1 MKMLRYG
8 AGSGGGQVAG
18 LRLVLRARFRV
29 WPEGVLGTTTCCSL
43 RGSTHRRRCDAT
55 PSPQSPTHGRS
66 SMDVVYE
73 RCCGLDLHKRSVT
86 ACRMVPGPDRQPVK
100 EIRTFGTMTA
110 ELLALG
116 DWLAEGGVT
125 HVAMESTGV
134 SWKPLWNLFEDRFEL
149 LLVNAAHVKVV
160 PGRKRDVGDA
170 EWLADLLRHGLL
182 RGSFVPDRPA
192 RELRELTRYRS
203 SLVRERTAE
212 VNRLQKTLE
221 GANIKLASVVSD
233 VTGVSARAMLRE
245 LVAGAEDAAAL
256 ADLAQGQLRRKRP
269 ELEQALTGRMRPH
282 QRFMLVQHLAHIDSL
297 DEPIAVVGEQVAE
310 RLRPFEAELVILD
323 SIPGIGRW
331 SAEVILAEIGP
342 DMRRFPTAGHLA
354 SWAGMCPGHDER
366 AGKRRS
372 GKTCK
377 GSPWLRV
384 TLTEAAY
391 AAGRSKDPYLSGR
404 YHRLIGRRGKK
415 KTAIAVGRT
424 ILELCHHLLSTGQ
437 LYDDERARSVT
448 IPTPISPEERLV
460 RQLEN
465 LGHRVTLEPA
475 A

>member
-1 MKMLRYG
+1 MSLD
-8 AGSGGGQVAG
+8 
-18 LRLVLRARFRV
+18 VL
-29 WPEGVLGTTTCCSL
+29 
-43 RGSTHRRRCDAT
+43 
-55 PSPQSPTHGRS
+55 
-66 SMDVVYE
+66 YE

-86 ACRMVPGPDRQPVK
+86 ACRLTPGADGQPVR
-100 EIRTFGTMTA
+100 ETRTFATMTA
-110 ELLALG
+110 DLLALG
-116 DWLAEGGVT
+116 DWLKAGGVT

-134 SWKPLWNLFEDRFEL
+134 YWKPIWNLFEERFTL

-170 EWLADLLRHGLL
+170 EWLANLLQHGLL
-182 RGSFVPDRPA
+182 SGSFVPERPA

-203 SLVRERTAE
+203 SVVRERSAE

-221 GANIKLASVVSD
+221 GANLKLASVVSD
-233 VTGVSARAMLRE
+233 ITGVSARKMLEE
-245 LVAGAEDAAAL
+245 LVAGQEDAAVL
-256 ADLAQGQLRRKRP
+256 ADLAVGQLRRKLP
-269 ELEQALTGRMRPH
+269 DLERALAGRMSAH
-282 QRFMLVQHLAHIDSL
+282 QRFMLAQHLAHIDFL
-297 DEPIAVVGEQVAE
+297 DAQIEQLSTEIAE
-310 RLRPFEAELVILD
+310 RLHPFEPQLVALD

-354 SWAGMCPGHDER
+354 SWAGMCPGHNES

-372 GKTCK
+372 GKTRK

-391 AAGRSKDPYLSGR
+391 AAGRGKDPYLSAR
-404 YHRLIGRRGKK
+404 YHRLIGRKGKK

-424 ILELCHHLLSTGQ
+424 ILELCHHVLSTGQ
-437 LYDDERARSVT
+437 LYDDQRARAALT
-448 IPTPISPEERLV
+448 PTSLTEEQRLV
-460 RQLEN
+460 RTLEK

>member
-1 MKMLRYG
+1 
-8 AGSGGGQVAG
+8 
-18 LRLVLRARFRV
+18 
-29 WPEGVLGTTTCCSL
+29 
-43 RGSTHRRRCDAT
+43 
-55 PSPQSPTHGRS
+55 
-66 SMDVVYE
+66 MDVLYE
-73 RCCGLDLHKRSVT
+73 RCCGIDVHKRSVT
-86 ACRMVPGPDRQPVK
+86 ACRLLPGVEGKPTK
-100 EIRTFGTMTA
+100 ETRTFGTMT
-110 ELLALG
+110 EEVLALG
-116 DWLAEGGVT
+116 DWLEAGGVT

-134 SWKPLWNLFEDRFEL
+134 YWKPLWNLFEEHFTV

-170 EWLADLLRHGLL
+170 EWLADLVRHGLL

-203 SLVRERTAE
+203 SLARARTAE

-233 VTGVSARAMLRE
+233 ITGVSARMMLGE
-245 LVAGAEDAAAL
+245 VVIGSDDAGAM
-256 ADLAQGQLRRKRP
+256 ADLAVGQLRRKLP
-269 ELEQALTGRMRPH
+269 DLEQALTGRMSAH
-282 QRFMLVQHLAHIDSL
+282 QRSMLAQHLTHIDALEAQIASL
-297 DEPIAVVGEQVAE
+297 GVEIAA
-310 RLRPFEAELVILD
+310 RLRPFEPQVAILD

-331 SAEVILAEIGP
+331 SAEVILAEIGT

-354 SWAGMCPGHDER
+354 SWAGMCPGHDES

-372 GKTCK
+372 GKTRK

-404 YHRLIGRRGKK
+404 YGRIIARRGKK
-415 KTAIAVGRT
+415 KAAVAVGRS
-424 ILELCHHLLSTGQ
+424 ILELCHHLLSTGA
-437 LYDDERARSVT
+437 LYDPQQAR
-448 IPTPISPEERLV
+448 PTPIPVTQEDRLV
-460 RQLEN
+460 RQLEK
-465 LGHRVTLEPA
+465 LGHRVTLTPA

>member
-1 MKMLRYG
+1 MSLD
-8 AGSGGGQVAG
+8 
-18 LRLVLRARFRV
+18 VL
-29 WPEGVLGTTTCCSL
+29 
-43 RGSTHRRRCDAT
+43 H
-55 PSPQSPTHGRS
+55 
-66 SMDVVYE
+66 E
-73 RCCGLDLHKRSVT
+73 RCAGLDLHKKSVT
-86 ACRMVPGPDRQPVK
+86 ACRLVPGTDGQPIK
-100 EIRTFGTMTA
+100 EVRTFGTMTTD
-110 ELLALG
+110 LLALG
-116 DWLAEGGVT
+116 DWLEAGGVT

-134 SWKPLWNLFEDRFEL
+134 YWKPVWNLFEERFSL

-192 RELRELTRYRS
+192 RELRELTRYRG

-221 GANIKLASVVSD
+221 GATLKLASVVSD
-233 VTGVSARAMLRE
+233 VTGVSARKMLAE
-245 LVAGAEDAAAL
+245 LVAGNEDAAAL
-256 ADLAQGQLRRKRP
+256 ADLAVGQLRRKLSA
-269 ELEQALTGRMRPH
+269 LEQALTGKMAAH
-282 QRFMLVQHLAHIDSL
+282 QRFMLAQHLSHIDAL
-297 DEPIAVVGEQVAE
+297 DEQIATVGEEIAE
-310 RLRPFEAELVILD
+310 RLRPFEPQLAILD

-331 SAEVILAEIGP
+331 SAEVILAEIGV
-342 DMRRFPTAGHLA
+342 DMDRFPTAGHLA
-354 SWAGMCPGHDER
+354 SWAGMCPGHDES

-372 GKTCK
+372 GKTRK

-391 AAGRSKDPYLSGR
+391 AAGRSKDTYLSGR

-415 KTAIAVGRT
+415 KTAIAVGRS
-424 ILELCHHLLSTGQ
+424 ILELCHLLLSTGQ
-437 LYDDERARSVT
+437 LYDDQRARVVAA
-448 IPTPISPEERLV
+448 PTPPLTPEQRLV
-460 RQLEN
+460 RQLEK

>member
-1 MKMLRYG
+1 MARGCPRHHHLLLPVGKHAQQTLMSG
-8 AGSGGGQVAG
+8 A
-18 LRLVLRARFRV
+18 LPLL
-29 WPEGVLGTTTCCSL
+29 
-43 RGSTHRRRCDAT
+43 
-55 PSPQSPTHGRS
+55 PTHGRIA
-66 SMDVVYE
+66 MDVTFD

-86 ACRMVPGPDRQPVK
+86 ACRMLPGADGTPTQ

-134 SWKPLWNLFEDRFEL
+134 YWKPVWNLLEDRFSL

-170 EWLADLLRHGLL
+170 AWLADLLRHGLL
-182 RGSFVPDRPA
+182 RASFVPDRPA

-212 VNRLQKTLE
+212 VNRLHKTLE
-221 GANIKLASVVSD
+221 GANIKLGSVVSD
-233 VTGVSARAMLRE
+233 VTGVSARAMLAE
-245 LVAGAEDAAAL
+245 LVAGQEDAAAL
-256 ADLAQGQLRRKRP
+256 ADLAVGQLRRKLP
-269 ELEQALTGRMRPH
+269 ELEQALTGKMAAH
-282 QRFMLVQHLAHIDSL
+282 QRFMLGQHLGHIDAL
-297 DEPIAVVGEQVAE
+297 DEQIAVVGEQIGE
-310 RLRPFEAELVILD
+310 RLRPFEAELAILD

-331 SAEVILAEIGP
+331 SAEIILAEIGS
-342 DMRRFPTAGHLA
+342 DMGRFPDAGHLA
-354 SWAGMCPGHDER
+354 SWAGMCPGHDES

-372 GKTCK
+372 GKTRK

-404 YHRLIGRRGKK
+404 YGRLIARRGKK
-415 KTAIAVGRT
+415 KAAIAVGRS
-424 ILELCHHLLSTGQ
+424 ILELCHHLLSTGRV
-437 LYDDERARSVT
+437 YDPRQIR
-448 IPTPISPEERLV
+448 PTPITISEEVRLV
-460 RQLEN
+460 RQLEK

>member
-1 MKMLRYG
+1 M
-8 AGSGGGQVAG
+8 
-18 LRLVLRARFRV
+18 
-29 WPEGVLGTTTCCSL
+29 
-43 RGSTHRRRCDAT
+43 
-55 PSPQSPTHGRS
+55 
-66 SMDVVYE
+66 MDVIYE
-73 RCCGLDLHKRSVT
+73 RCCGIDVHKRSVM
-86 ACRMVPGPDRQPVK
+86 ACVLTPGEGGRPVK
-100 EIRTFGTMTA
+100 EVRTFETLTDS
-110 ELLALG
+110 LLALG
-116 DWLAEGGVT
+116 DWLAQVGVT

-134 SWKPLWNLFEDRFEL
+134 YWKPLWNLFEERFSL

-233 VTGVSARAMLRE
+233 VTGVSARAMLAE
-245 LVAGAEDAAAL
+245 LVAGQEDATVL
-256 ADLAQGQLRRKRP
+256 ADLARGQLRQKLP
-269 ELEQALTGRMRPH
+269 ALERALTGRMSAH
-282 QRFMLVQHLAHIDSL
+282 QRFMLTQHLTHIDDL
-297 DEPIAVVGEQVAE
+297 EAQIAVVGEQIAA
-310 RLRPFEAELVILD
+310 RLAPFEAQIMVLD

-342 DMRRFPTAGHLA
+342 DMERFPTAGHLA
-354 SWAGMCPGHDER
+354 SWAGMCPGHDES

-372 GKTCK
+372 GKTRK

-391 AAGRSKDPYLSGR
+391 AAGRTKDTFLGHR
-404 YHRLIGRRGKK
+404 YHKLIGRRGKK

-424 ILELCHHLLSTGQ
+424 ILELCYQVLSTGHP
-437 LYDDERARSVT
+437 YDDRRARIAPVRPTVT
-448 IPTPISPEERLV
+448 EEQRLV
-460 RQLEN
+460 RQLEK
-465 LGHRVTLEPA
+465 LGHRVTLESA